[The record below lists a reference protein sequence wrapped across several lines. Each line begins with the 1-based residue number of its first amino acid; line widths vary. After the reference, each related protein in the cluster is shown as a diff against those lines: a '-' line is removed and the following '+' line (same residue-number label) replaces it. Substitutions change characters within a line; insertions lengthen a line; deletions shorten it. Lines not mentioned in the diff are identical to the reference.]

1 MVFVVVVSEI
11 MRYFK
16 INKNDINDMNYWNR
30 IIKDLH
36 SSLIKQQD
44 LDNKILVVK
53 LQEITSDDN
62 NMIPK
67 LEYKNS

>member
-1 MVFVVVVSEI
+1 MVVVSEI

>member
-1 MVFVVVVSEI
+1 MVVVSEI

-36 SSLIKQQD
+36 SSLVKQHN

>member
-1 MVFVVVVSEI
+1 VVVVSEI